1 MTAGMLP
8 MLGVSPILGR
18 HLTDPAAP
26 PPPPP
31 PAAPGAPPAP
41 PRPPPPPQPVLLDY
55 DAWQAHFGGDP
66 DILDRTILLNGRAT
80 EVSGVLPRGFRLP
93 TGRGVPQRADVYM
106 PMRLFEIRNAWQFP
120 TLVRLAAGVSV
131 AEANAR
137 LDALA
142 AALTAKY
149 PEHYANTNLRFTF
162 SPLLDDMLRE
172 TRPALRAALAGVLLL
187 LLIAVANTTALVVA
201 RLKTRERDFAI
212 RSAIGAGRGAL
223 VAEVLMESVILS
235 GYGAMVGTAVA
246 AGSAGAAR
254 AMVLQSVPRWE
265 QVGVSWELIGYS
277 AAFAMLGLFGAGLI
291 PVWKVLRTAPSQLVR
306 SASAQGGR
314 AEGATSRLLL
324 VGVQITL
331 TLVLTFGAVQLVRSA
346 GRLADVDIGFDAHV
360 LTFRVPL
367 DSRVHNTR
375 PKQAVL
381 YQRIRDRLRQVP
393 GVQAVGANSH
403 LPLSGATLTDGY
415 TADLAGA
422 ASMDQA
428 MANYHSVLPGYFES
442 VRIPIVDGRDFS
454 DAENANGEPVIV
466 VDETLARAA
475 FSARSPIGRTLK
487 VGWGIPDSRIVGVV
501 RPVRNIEVGRH
512 VRPQIYVPYG
522 RFAWQPL
529 IFTVRASGDPLQL
542 VDAAEAAIREIG
554 PGRAVS
560 GFQVLQDNVTAATS
574 TLHAVTGLVILL
586 ATSAGVLSAVGL
598 YSVIAFVVHQ
608 RRRATA
614 IRSALGASPAQL
626 LWQHVQT
633 SGMVIL
639 IALPAGV
646 ALAAI
651 AAPFL
656 GPLVYGVNERDPI
669 SLAAAAVVATS
680 AGVLGTYL
688 PARRAVHVDPVRV
701 LREE

>member
-1 MTAGMLP
+1 
-8 MLGVSPILGR
+8 
-18 HLTDPAAP
+18 
-26 PPPPP
+26 
-31 PAAPGAPPAP
+31 
-41 PRPPPPPQPVLLDY
+41 
-55 DAWQAHFGGDP
+55 
-66 DILDRTILLNGRAT
+66 
-80 EVSGVLPRGFRLP
+80 
-93 TGRGVPQRADVYM
+93 
-106 PMRLFEIRNAWQFP
+106 
-120 TLVRLAAGVSV
+120 
-131 AEANAR
+131 
-137 LDALA
+137 
-142 AALTAKY
+142 
-149 PEHYANTNLRFTF
+149 
-162 SPLLDDMLRE
+162 
-172 TRPALRAALAGVLLL
+172 
-187 LLIAVANTTALVVA
+187 
-201 RLKTRERDFAI
+201 
-212 RSAIGAGRGAL
+212 
-223 VAEVLMESVILS
+223 
-235 GYGAMVGTAVA
+235 
-246 AGSAGAAR
+246 
-254 AMVLQSVPRWE
+254 
-265 QVGVSWELIGYS
+265 
-277 AAFAMLGLFGAGLI
+277 
-291 PVWKVLRTAPSQLVR
+291 
-306 SASAQGGR
+306 
-314 AEGATSRLLL
+314 
-324 VGVQITL
+324 
-331 TLVLTFGAVQLVRSA
+331 
-346 GRLADVDIGFDAHV
+346 VDIGFDAHV

-475 FSARSPIGRTLK
+475 FPARSPIGRTLK

-542 VDAAEAAIREIG
+542 VDAAEAAIRE
-554 PGRAVS
+554 
-560 GFQVLQDNVTAATS
+560 
-574 TLHAVTGLVILL
+574 ILL

>member
-1 MTAGMLP
+1 
-8 MLGVSPILGR
+8 
-18 HLTDPAAP
+18 
-26 PPPPP
+26 
-31 PAAPGAPPAP
+31 
-41 PRPPPPPQPVLLDY
+41 
-55 DAWQAHFGGDP
+55 
-66 DILDRTILLNGRAT
+66 
-80 EVSGVLPRGFRLP
+80 
-93 TGRGVPQRADVYM
+93 
-106 PMRLFEIRNAWQFP
+106 
-120 TLVRLAAGVSV
+120 
-131 AEANAR
+131 
-137 LDALA
+137 
-142 AALTAKY
+142 
-149 PEHYANTNLRFTF
+149 
-162 SPLLDDMLRE
+162 
-172 TRPALRAALAGVLLL
+172 
-187 LLIAVANTTALVVA
+187 
-201 RLKTRERDFAI
+201 
-212 RSAIGAGRGAL
+212 
-223 VAEVLMESVILS
+223 
-235 GYGAMVGTAVA
+235 
-246 AGSAGAAR
+246 
-254 AMVLQSVPRWE
+254 
-265 QVGVSWELIGYS
+265 
-277 AAFAMLGLFGAGLI
+277 
-291 PVWKVLRTAPSQLVR
+291 
-306 SASAQGGR
+306 
-314 AEGATSRLLL
+314 
-324 VGVQITL
+324 
-331 TLVLTFGAVQLVRSA
+331 
-346 GRLADVDIGFDAHV
+346 
-360 LTFRVPL
+360 
-367 DSRVHNTR
+367 
-375 PKQAVL
+375 
-381 YQRIRDRLRQVP
+381 
-393 GVQAVGANSH
+393 
-403 LPLSGATLTDGY
+403 
-415 TADLAGA
+415 
-422 ASMDQA
+422 MDQA

-574 TLHAVTGLVILL
+574 TLNAVTGLVILL

-626 LWQHVQT
+626 LWQHVKT